1 MPERYE
7 TRQGQLG
14 NGQHNK
20 SHNRSGGYARNL
32 RLKGAG
38 HRPVRSGVNQ
48 DISNNQARYNI
59 PIWNKNTPAIK
70 YLC

>member
-14 NGQHNK
+14 NGQHNQ
-20 SHNRSGGYARNL
+20 SLNQSGGCARNL
-32 RLKGAG
+32 RLKVAG
-38 HRPVRSGVNQ
+38 RHPVTSGVNQ

-59 PIWNKNTPAIK
+59 PIRDKNTPTI
-70 YLC
+70 